1 MDVIISDEALEDLD
15 EIWKFVAKSP
25 RASADRLLA
34 DLIRRCYSL
43 EDHPDRLAAVPA
55 LKRDQ
60 VRRCTL
66 RTWAIFFVL
75 WILTST
81 CCTSFTVGRTLA
93 TCSNRPSSSPLSP
106 PPARQSPIH

>member
-43 EDHPDRLAAVPA
+43 EDHPDGFAAVPA

-60 VRRCTL
+60 MRRCTL
-66 RTWAIFFVL
+66 RTWAIFLVIMDTYVDVL
-75 WILTST
+75 HVVHGGQDMSDL
-81 CCTSFTVGRTLA
+81 L
-93 TCSNRPSSSPLSP
+93 
-106 PPARQSPIH
+106 